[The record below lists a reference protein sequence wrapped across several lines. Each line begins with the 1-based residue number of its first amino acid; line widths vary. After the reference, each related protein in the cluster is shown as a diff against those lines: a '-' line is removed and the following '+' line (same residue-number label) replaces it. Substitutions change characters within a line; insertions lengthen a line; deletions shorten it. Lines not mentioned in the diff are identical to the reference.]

1 MVWPIDLRERDQVGE
16 AWTLGTRP
24 ADPRTAAMPLHVKR
38 DTTKTQC
45 AKARGGLRQSSC
57 ERVVVLNALGNH
69 CRRPLHLRRDDIL
82 RQQIARMW
90 SGCAA
95 ETSDELALFRQS
107 CVPCSALMLL
117 QNEPRH
123 RWN

>member
-24 ADPRTAAMPLHVKR
+24 ADPRTAAMPLHLAR

-57 ERVVVLNALGNH
+57 ERVVVLNALGHH
-69 CRRPLHLRRDDIL
+69 CRRPLHLRR
-82 RQQIARMW
+82 AGMW

-107 CVPCSALMLL
+107 CVS
-117 QNEPRH
+117 
-123 RWN
+123 